1 MTSTHTGTST
11 VTNNL
16 FFQKL
21 FIFYFNYID
30 KQQQQQQQFLYILY
44 IYSKTK
50 QKNFKDAMHDIAV
63 YYIIALCILALGFL
77 LYVGID
83 ITKNNKNIAKK
94 INQFRKA
101 DKFA

>member
-1 MTSTHTGTST
+1 MLIK
-11 VTNNL
+11 NNN
-16 FFQKL
+16 KNNSC
-21 FIFYFNYID
+21 I
-30 KQQQQQQQFLYILY
+30 Y
-44 IYSKTK
+44 IYIFENKT
-50 QKNFKDAMHDIAV
+50 KNFKDAMHDIAV

>member
-1 MTSTHTGTST
+1 
-11 VTNNL
+11 
-16 FFQKL
+16 
-21 FIFYFNYID
+21 
-30 KQQQQQQQFLYILY
+30 
-44 IYSKTK
+44 
-50 QKNFKDAMHDIAV
+50 MHDIAV
-63 YYIIALCILALGFL
+63 YYIIALCVLALGFL

>member
-1 MTSTHTGTST
+1 M
-11 VTNNL
+11 
-16 FFQKL
+16 
-21 FIFYFNYID
+21 
-30 KQQQQQQQFLYILY
+30 Y
-44 IYSKTK
+44 IYIFRNKTK
-50 QKNFKDAMHDIAV
+50 KFKDEMHDIAV